1 MLNPLE
7 GLLALA
13 SLAAF
18 LRPPRWAPALLLAGP
33 LAAALRGEA
42 TSPLYALLPLAFS
55 KDRLSLL
62 HGFLI
67 YLASSL
73 SPPAAGAPVWSLAL
87 ILAAGLLLGAG
98 SRYALAVATA
108 GLALRLVS
116 GAQAGDL
123 WSWSTPDIALAAL
136 WVIAWAVRHLGD
148 APRMW
153 VAYGVLS
160 LFFEGAGGVFAAVVS
175 AALALWEFRRWRP
188 PFSPLGVAALGGS
201 LLALLAVG
209 ASAWLRWAGLG
220 FFGNVFVDAYG
231 PVLGAAALGGVV
243 AFLVVARGL
252 LAASAVSIFFVFSAA
267 AYFAGLRLYPD
278 STALTNILMPALA
291 ASSLYA
297 AVAAALAR
305 GGPRWRAVH
314 VLAFLALGLL
324 SASGPYLYNPSY
336 VKFALAAPG
345 SVVWTLEPPPYPS
358 KIELIN
364 VTYRVDSERVPVEG
378 CGPVPRAVVAVL
390 DVAVDGV
397 WTRVEVRYGIEEA
410 LGLRPP
416 LGFALAG
423 DHLVVA
429 GPTYGEGGASPLSA
443 MYWNATGGCLG
454 RGGEAP
460 GDYLVGV
467 RPLPFF
473 RIIVA
478 TLAALAAATALPPRR
493 LGSVGRG
500 WRLFSA
506 RWRSRTPRLG

>member
-55 KDRLSLL
+55 RDRLSLI

-67 YLASSL
+67 YLASSF
-73 SPPAAGAPVWSLAL
+73 SPLAAGQPVWSLAL

-98 SRYALAVATA
+98 SRYALATATA
-108 GLALRLVS
+108 GLALRLVA
-116 GAQAGDL
+116 GVQTGDL
-123 WSWSTPDIALAAL
+123 WSWSPPDIALAAL
-136 WVIAWAVRHLGD
+136 WVLAWTVRHLGD

-153 VAYGVLS
+153 GAYGALS
-160 LFFEGAGGVFAAVVS
+160 LFFDGAGGVSAAAVSV
-175 AALALWEFRRWRP
+175 ALALWEFMRWRP

-201 LLALLAVG
+201 LLALLTLG
-209 ASAWLRWAGLG
+209 SSAWLRWTGLG
-220 FFGNVFVDAYG
+220 LFGNVFVDAYG
-231 PVLGAAALGGVV
+231 PALGAAALGGVA
-243 AFLVVARGL
+243 AFLTVARGPP
-252 LAASAVSIFFVFSAA
+252 ATSAVSIFFVFSAA

-297 AVAAALAR
+297 AVAAAFAR
-305 GGPRWRAVH
+305 RGPRWRAVH

-358 KIELIN
+358 KIELSS
-364 VTYRVDSERVPVEG
+364 VAYRVDSERVPVEG
-378 CGPVPRAVVAVL
+378 CGLVPRAVVAVL
-390 DVAVDGV
+390 DVVVDGV
-397 WTRVEVRYGIEEA
+397 WAKVEVRYGIEEV
-410 LGLRPP
+410 LGLRAP
-416 LGFALAG
+416 LGFAPVG
-423 DHLVVA
+423 DYLVVA
-429 GPTYGEGGASPLSA
+429 GPTYGEGGVSLLSA

-473 RIIVA
+473 RIILA
-478 TLAALAAATALPPRR
+478 TLVALAAATALPPRR
-493 LGSVGRG
+493 LASGGRG

-506 RWRSRTPRLG
+506 RWRSRMPRLD